1 MVSASTEIMTP
12 QASIYLQQLC
22 KHWSHKFAVE
32 FTPEKGVIPFAEDR
46 RCRLEAKGGVLKL
59 TVETDDAESL
69 ERLEGVV
76 INHLKRFAHRED
88 LGAPVWR

>member
-1 MVSASTEIMTP
+1 MVSAFTEITTP

-32 FTPEKGVIPFAEDR
+32 FTPEKGLIPFAEDR
-46 RCRLEAKGGVLKL
+46 RCRLEANGNVLKL
-59 TVETDDAESL
+59 TVETDDADSL

-76 INHLKRFAHRED
+76 ISHLKRFAHRED
-88 LGAPVWR
+88 LGEPVWK